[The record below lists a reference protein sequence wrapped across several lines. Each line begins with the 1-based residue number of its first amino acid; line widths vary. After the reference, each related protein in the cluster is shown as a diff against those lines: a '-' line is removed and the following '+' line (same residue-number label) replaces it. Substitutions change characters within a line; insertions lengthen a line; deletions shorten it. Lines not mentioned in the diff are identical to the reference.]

1 VSFLVACETK
11 KAVDVLW
18 NELSEGG
25 SALLRLGE
33 YPFGERYGWTQ
44 DRYGLS
50 CPRVAMQHHVF
61 NELREIV
68 KLLSEE
74 KSPLSWVEERT
85 PEPPA
90 NSCEFES
97 GHGTPKDFLSG

>member
-1 VSFLVACETK
+1 
-11 KAVDVLW
+11 
-18 NELSEGG
+18 
-25 SALLRLGE
+25 
-33 YPFGERYGWTQ
+33 
-44 DRYGLS
+44 
-50 CPRVAMQHHVF
+50 MQHHVF

-68 KLLSEE
+68 KPRSEE